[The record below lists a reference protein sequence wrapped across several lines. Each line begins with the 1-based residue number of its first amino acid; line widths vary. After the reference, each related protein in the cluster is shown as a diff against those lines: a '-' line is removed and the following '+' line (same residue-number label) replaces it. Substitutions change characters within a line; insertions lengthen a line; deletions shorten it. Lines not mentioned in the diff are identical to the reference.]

1 MTIEYLGANSVQ
13 DLFDIIAD
21 NFVSKEEIAKRDK
34 DLASAFSVGSALI
47 AAALLKV
54 AAEVKSAKGAEGGD
68 EEVDENMIATDSE
81 VNEVLD
87 QYFDI
92 PTDTTV
98 TSATPTVNESVATGK
113 EVDDVIGQYF

>member
-13 DLFDIIAD
+13 DLFDIIAK
-21 NFVSKEEIAKRDK
+21 NYVSKEEFEKRDE

-54 AAEVKSAKGAEGGD
+54 AEEIKSTKGAEGGD

-92 PTDTTV
+92 PTGTTV

-113 EVDDVIGQYF
+113 EVNEVIGQYF